1 SHPVLEPSIEA
12 NNNLFPLVN
21 LPKYESRQFVRWGR
35 GRAASDWRRAVAAV
49 SERRVA
55 EGRALYTER
64 SPAEL
69 YRGARSSERER
80 YARQASRLGAKR
92 PARALRKKT
101 PRAGGP
107 ARGDRRSGL
116 HRLLGHELQRH
127 RREFFHRLLFDDPH
141 RVLHR
146 QPAHL
151 LGLLRD
157 RRGHRPRLDRRQRVA
172 DGVKAYDE
180 HLFLPLRGRNGL
192 DGAQRHFV
200 VLREDRVDLLLRLQ
214 DVLHDRQALGT
225 VEVRGLHGDQPDTG
239 IRLQTITKTLAAVAR
254 GRGPRDAFQHHHAAL
269 PLQSLGDVLR
279 GHLPAGDVVGRD

>member
-1 SHPVLEPSIEA
+1 MACAWGLTGYTTPWKSSSTLRKIAWPT
-12 NNNLFPLVN
+12 FPG
-21 LPKYESRQFVRWGR
+21 SRDAPITATLRGAKMLDRSRTGAVTLATAGR
-35 GRAASDWRRAVAAV
+35 GSIPIPTSA
-49 SERRVA
+49 RRVDRPTRVCSA
-55 EGRALYTER
+55 
-64 SPAEL
+64 SPVFPVSPETK
-69 YRGARSSERER
+69 S
-80 YARQASRLGAKR
+80 
-92 PARALRKKT
+92 

-192 DGAQRHFV
+192 DGAQRHFI
-200 VLREDRVDLLLRLQ
+200 VLREDRVDLFLRLQ
-214 DVLHDRQALGT
+214 DVLHDRQPLGA

-239 IRLQTITKTLAAVAR
+239 VRLQTITK
-254 GRGPRDAFQHHHAAL
+254 PL
-269 PLQSLGDVLR
+269 P
-279 GHLPAGDVVGRD
+279 